1 MKNVLALSA
10 PYLTFS
16 TVTLL
21 LKTMFVDSVNK
32 QADGLFGT
40 LVVNSSAPHLYTLFF
55 IVTPTFSNMKAI
67 TAGLIIALVVKIL
80 ILIGGGTRIYAVST
94 LLLNEI
100 LFVLGMSICVFNV
113 QLKGRKVQGTVLGV
127 LFIILS
133 IVLYIAEASAF
144 LSQ

>member
-80 ILIGGGTRIYAVST
+80 ILIGGDEDICRIYTS
-94 LLLNEI
+94 LKRN
-100 LFVLGMSICVFNV
+100 FVCTRYEYLCV
-113 QLKGRKVQGTVLGV
+113 
-127 LFIILS
+127 
-133 IVLYIAEASAF
+133 
-144 LSQ
+144 